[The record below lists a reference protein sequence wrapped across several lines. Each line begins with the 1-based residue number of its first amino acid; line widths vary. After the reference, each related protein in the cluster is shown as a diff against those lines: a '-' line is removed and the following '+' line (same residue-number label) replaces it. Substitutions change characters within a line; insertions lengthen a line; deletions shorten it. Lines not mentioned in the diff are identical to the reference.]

1 MGHGM
6 MAVVTRLNNFD
17 YLVMCQRVGQRH
29 LDRLLLGHNDLLIL
43 PDEVDF
49 LEAAI
54 REAW

>member
-1 MGHGM
+1 M
-6 MAVVTRLNNFD
+6 MALVTRLNNFD

-54 REAW
+54 LEAW